1 MTIDAATSGAREYT
15 VEGSTFSPYGSVK
28 LADGTDAST
37 ELKADHLQR
46 LAEIGSICND
56 AKIVYN
62 NVSLPQFPRE
72 PSLTPAVGEGH
83 VRERR

>member
-1 MTIDAATSGAREYT
+1 MTIDAVTGGAREYT

-62 NVSLPQFPRE
+62 NVSLSESFVE
-72 PSLTPAVGEGH
+72 HGLTPAVGEGH
-83 VRERR
+83 VRKRR